1 MSTEAKVGLFTIS
14 GLLLL
19 FIAVLHLSGYNPAR
33 DNDYTVYVGF
43 NKVTGLAP
51 QAEVLYAGVHAGRVE
66 SVRPDGRGV
75 EVTIAVDPSIKIPR
89 DAAVTIGSSGVMGDK
104 YISILP
110 EKSISPEYLENGDFI
125 VGQDEQGIDTVIEQA
140 GKTLESV
147 QQLLASVNDIVGN
160 PKLKDS
166 MLKSAVNVRDITA
179 NIRDMT
185 AAISRIV
192 VRNEDQA
199 DAMMANLVSAT
210 ASMNQAMDTI
220 SRMADDVSD
229 DGATAANLKLAI
241 VNLRKTS
248 EDISAS
254 ASAIRDVVTDPE
266 KQKQIDHII
275 SNAEDI
281 TKRGRKVMD
290 KIGKVSDIDVKANID
305 VLYSGSEHD
314 WTTNAA
320 LDLYKSPHRYI
331 TLGVDDIGGRNSTVA
346 TVGRIK
352 RHFGARA
359 GIIDN
364 KPGFGVDMFGGKRF
378 KFSADAS
385 DFDDMELR
393 LRTVYNI
400 ADDTAIMAQWN
411 NVNHSDDRAAY
422 FGIRQSF

>member
-75 EVTIAVDPSIKIPR
+75 EVTITVDPSIKIPR

-220 SRMADDVSD
+220 SRMADNVSD

>member
-75 EVTIAVDPSIKIPR
+75 EVTITVDPSIKIPR

-104 YISILP
+104 CISILP

-305 VLYSGSEHD
+305 MLYSGSEHD

>member
-75 EVTIAVDPSIKIPR
+75 EVTITVDPSIKIPR

-125 VGQDEQGIDTVIEQA
+125 VGQDERGIDTVIEQA

-400 ADDTAIMAQWN
+400 ADDTAVMAQWN

>member
-75 EVTIAVDPSIKIPR
+75 EVTITVDPSIKIPR

>member
-75 EVTIAVDPSIKIPR
+75 EVTITVDPSIKIPR

-364 KPGFGVDMFGGKRF
+364 KPGFGVEMFGGKRF

>member
-75 EVTIAVDPSIKIPR
+75 EVTITVDPSIKIPR

-254 ASAIRDVVTDPE
+254 ASAIRGVVTDPE
-266 KQKQIDHII
+266 KQNQIDHII
-275 SNAEDI
+275 SSAEDI

-393 LRTVYNI
+393 LLTVYNI

>member
-75 EVTIAVDPSIKIPR
+75 EVTITVDPSIKIPR
-89 DAAVTIGSSGVMGDK
+89 EAAVTIGTSGVMGHK

-393 LRTVYNI
+393 LLTVYNI

>member
-75 EVTIAVDPSIKIPR
+75 EVTITVDPSIKIPR

-125 VGQDEQGIDTVIEQA
+125 VGQDERGIDTVIEQA

>member
-75 EVTIAVDPSIKIPR
+75 EVTITVDPSIKIPR

-400 ADDTAIMAQWN
+400 ADDTAVMAQWN

>member
-14 GLLLL
+14 GLLL
-19 FIAVLHLSGYNPAR
+19 LHLSGYNPAR

-75 EVTIAVDPSIKIPR
+75 EVTITVDPSIKIPR

>member
-75 EVTIAVDPSIKIPR
+75 EVTITVDPSIKIPR

-210 ASMNQAMDTI
+210 ASMNKAMDTI

-393 LRTVYNI
+393 LLTVYNI

>member
-75 EVTIAVDPSIKIPR
+75 EVTITVDPSIKIPR

-125 VGQDEQGIDTVIEQA
+125 VGQDERGIDTVIEQA

-393 LRTVYNI
+393 LLTVYNI

>member
-254 ASAIRDVVTDPE
+254 ASAIRDVVTDSE

-393 LRTVYNI
+393 LLTVYNI

>member
-393 LRTVYNI
+393 LLTVYNI

>member
-1 MSTEAKVGLFTIS
+1 MSTEANVGLFTIS

-125 VGQDEQGIDTVIEQA
+125 VGQDERGIDTVIEQA

>member
-75 EVTIAVDPSIKIPR
+75 EVTITVDPSIKIPR

-393 LRTVYNI
+393 LLTVYNI

>member
-1 MSTEAKVGLFTIS
+1 
-14 GLLLL
+14 
-19 FIAVLHLSGYNPAR
+19 
-33 DNDYTVYVGF
+33 
-43 NKVTGLAP
+43 
-51 QAEVLYAGVHAGRVE
+51 
-66 SVRPDGRGV
+66 
-75 EVTIAVDPSIKIPR
+75 
-89 DAAVTIGSSGVMGDK
+89 
-104 YISILP
+104 
-110 EKSISPEYLENGDFI
+110 
-125 VGQDEQGIDTVIEQA
+125 
-140 GKTLESV
+140 
-147 QQLLASVNDIVGN
+147 
-160 PKLKDS
+160 
-166 MLKSAVNVRDITA
+166 
-179 NIRDMT
+179 
-185 AAISRIV
+185 
-192 VRNEDQA
+192 
-199 DAMMANLVSAT
+199 
-210 ASMNQAMDTI
+210 
-220 SRMADDVSD
+220 MADDVSD

-400 ADDTAIMAQWN
+400 ADDTAVMAQWN

>member
-1 MSTEAKVGLFTIS
+1 M
-14 GLLLL
+14 
-19 FIAVLHLSGYNPAR
+19 
-33 DNDYTVYVGF
+33 YVGF

-75 EVTIAVDPSIKIPR
+75 EVTITVDPSIKIPR

-393 LRTVYNI
+393 LLTVYNI

>member
-75 EVTIAVDPSIKIPR
+75 EVTITVDPSIKIPR

-140 GKTLESV
+140 GKTLESA

-393 LRTVYNI
+393 LLTVYNI